1 MKTITSPSLNAKLKA
16 MYSQKLKYTD
26 LEDLTK
32 QTSISEAIILLKSK
46 LHDLDKL
53 SNTARRI
60 ELENSLD
67 TIIINDMKKIIK
79 YLNGTNKEIFE
90 HYILKYKINAII
102 KIYDNLFISNIPPSP
117 NEWVEEL
124 FNELKVLYTATTID
138 DFIEKIDDKN
148 IRNIFYNNTTD
159 FERENALN
167 KYYFESFLKLIKGE
181 NKNIES
187 LLKTQIDLLN
197 ILWTYRTKKYYDVLN
212 PNILIKSFYKIDIE
226 TIKNIEEINSLS
238 DLNHILDSTNYKGI
252 INNNIELDI
261 KKYLYLKY
269 KNIFR
274 KELLDLSLVISY
286 FNILEIEKENIV
298 TIIECIRYNVPKQNI
313 NNKIII

>member
-1 MKTITSPSLNAKLKA
+1 M
-16 MYSQKLKYTD
+16 
-26 LEDLTK
+26 
-32 QTSISEAIILLKSK
+32 
-46 LHDLDKL
+46 
-53 SNTARRI
+53 
-60 ELENSLD
+60 
-67 TIIINDMKKIIK
+67 
-79 YLNGTNKEIFE
+79 
-90 HYILKYKINAII
+90 
-102 KIYDNLFISNIPPSP
+102 
-117 NEWVEEL
+117 EEL
-124 FNELKVLYTATTID
+124 FNELNVLYTAPTID

-148 IRNIFYNNTTD
+148 IRNIFYNNTTY
-159 FERENALN
+159 FERENSLN
-167 KYYFESFLKLIKGE
+167 KYYFESFLKLIKGK